1 MALPVHQARSM
12 DISPTSQTAHR
23 VASTFHRGLAAVAL
37 VALALTGVPPAAAA
51 PADHSEGPALQHTT

>member
-37 VALALTGVPPAAAA
+37 VALALTGVSPEIGRA
-51 PADHSEGPALQHTT
+51 HV